1 MCASLARG
9 ADIVIVRRPSFN
21 RQRAAEPVR
30 WNHGLDHVRWTME
43 RSRLPRGGLLVL
55 AVSLSACSLSFK
67 AAPPEPSATTQAL
80 LLRALERAVA
90 KLDVAPLTARP
101 VTVEV
106 FTQAGPENFAR
117 AFIQAR
123 LRERGLDIAPD
134 RSQLRLQIFVGVLG
148 THQGEN
154 FLGIPSFAV
163 PLIGLPLPRSRSS
176 NGCGTAAWSK
186 SRSTRSTPRAGPS
199 PRRPLSIGQSKQDD
213 YTLLLLLVISFT
225 ISDLEER
232 EPPPPS

>member
-1 MCASLARG
+1 M
-9 ADIVIVRRPSFN
+9 D
-21 RQRAAEPVR
+21 
-30 WNHGLDHVRWTME
+30 WTTYAGRME

-106 FTQAGPENFAR
+106 FTQAGPEAFAR

-123 LRERGLDIAPD
+123 LRERRLDIAPD

-163 PLIGLPLPRSRSS
+163 PLIGLPTPEIALFKWLRNRGMVEIQIYAFDASS
-176 NGCGTAAWSK
+176 GAFAQKT
-186 SRSTRSTPRAGPS
+186 
-199 PRRPLSIGQSKQDD
+199 PLSIGQSKRDD
-213 YTLLLLLVISFT
+213 YTLLLVISFT

-232 EPPPPS
+232 ELI